1 MAIAAIILAAGLS
14 SRFGAA
20 KLLQPIQ
27 GKPMLRHTV
36 DAAIASKAAQ
46 VIVVTGNTSPEI
58 QTLLSGISLKT
69 VINSDPA
76 SGLSSSLK
84 LGIENVGDCDGAVVL
99 LGDMPFVQPATIDKL
114 IDGFDPTHFQE
125 IGMPLFRGQRGNP
138 ILWSRRFFPEIA
150 ALEGDRGAKALIEP
164 HRTFLYEVEVDDP
177 GVHIDID
184 TMDDLHR
191 YE

>member
-20 KLLQPIQ
+20 KLMQPLR
-27 GKPMLRHTV
+27 GKPMLRHTI
-36 DAAIASKAAQ
+36 DTALESKAVE
-46 VIVVTGNTSPEI
+46 VIVVTGNSSPEI
-58 QTLLSGISLKT
+58 QTLLGSVPLKT
-69 VINSDPA
+69 VTNTDPA

-84 LGIENVGDCDGAVVL
+84 LGIENVDNCDGAVVL

-114 IDGFDPTHFQE
+114 IDGFAPPLRQE
-125 IGMPLFRGQRGNP
+125 IGIPLFQGQRGNP
-138 ILWSRRFFPEIA
+138 ILWSRRFFPAITT
-150 ALEGDRGAKALIEP
+150 LSGDRGAKALIEP
-164 HRTFLYEVEVDDP
+164 NRPYVYEVEVDDP

-184 TMDDLHR
+184 TMDDLHH